1 MKRITRF
8 NEWLAVKLTDGVGTM
23 WCAYVFALLAF
34 AALPSAIHAGVLAIV
49 EWISQ
54 TFIQLVMLS
63 VIMLGQSIQS
73 RSTEKR
79 DQETHDNVMAEL
91 ALLRE
96 LVHTHPENP
105 KSEIR

>member
-1 MKRITRF
+1 MKHVTRL
-8 NEWLAVKLTDGVGTM
+8 NEWLALKLTNGVGTM

-34 AALPSAIHAGVLAIV
+34 AALPSALHSGMLAIV

-63 VIMLGQSIQS
+63 VIMVGQSLQS

-96 LVHTHPENP
+96 LVHVHPENP
-105 KSEIR
+105 KSS